1 MKSYYKFLILL
12 TFLFGGS
19 TLLSAEQMNPKKI
32 TLTSHAKEQLAGKQ
46 ILYIER
52 EQYAP
57 DHHNTATIFQKGEI
71 NENSFCPGGA
81 MRIYDMTPELMHAVD
96 EQGEPAYDYGV
107 ILNYLLTVKR

>member
-46 ILYIER
+46 TYIK
-52 EQYAP
+52 
-57 DHHNTATIFQKGEI
+57 IEI
-71 NENSFCPGGA
+71 
-81 MRIYDMTPELMHAVD
+81 Y
-96 EQGEPAYDYGV
+96 
-107 ILNYLLTVKR
+107 KRV

>member
-1 MKSYYKFLILL
+1 MDIMKSYYKFLILL

-57 DHHNTATIFQKGEI
+57 DHHNTPYFKKEKLTKTASVQE
-71 NENSFCPGGA
+71 
-81 MRIYDMTPELMHAVD
+81 
-96 EQGEPAYDYGV
+96 EP
-107 ILNYLLTVKR
+107 